1 MKALTICTSH
11 FSLIY
16 WIGFQTGKGNEDK
29 RGLTIDSGIQA
40 KSWLYVAGNPVI
52 CSRYTEVAAIVSS
65 INPSI
70 SATTDSLEVT
80 SLQQSLL
87 WVLNDMGHLTHYPMA
102 LGKDTLFK

>member
-1 MKALTICTSH
+1 M
-11 FSLIY
+11 
-16 WIGFQTGKGNEDK
+16 
-29 RGLTIDSGIQA
+29 DSGIQA

-52 CSRYTEVAAIVSS
+52 CSRYTEVAALVSS

-70 SATTDSLEVT
+70 SATTDSLEVA

-102 LGKDTLFK
+102 LGKET